1 MLRIIDKTTMIFLR
15 DDFNFDEEKEI
26 GLGTEPAQ
34 GLYRPKWDG
43 NKWIEDMTTQEI
55 EALKNQAQELSNE
68 EVLKRKVDEF
78 ETKMK
83 TIDETMLTLMG
94 GIL

>member
-1 MLRIIDKTTMIFLR
+1 MLRIIDKETKLFLR
-15 DDFNFDEEKEI
+15 DDFNFDEEKEFD
-26 GLGTEPAQ
+26 TEPAQ

-43 NKWIEDMTTQEI
+43 NKWIEDMSTQEI
-55 EALKNQAQELSNE
+55 EALKNVPQELSNE
-68 EVLKRKVDEF
+68 ETLKRKVDEF

-83 TIDETMLTLMG
+83 TIDEAMLTLMG